1 MRKSNSNLNAAKVSP
16 EEIVERALKKV
27 EAGNNRYKNRWL
39 PAITKASVIFT
50 SNDTI
55 TISDMHDRLEKYQTT
70 QNECNCT
77 AAMNNN
83 PCYHRA
89 YVLLRLRF
97 AEANV

>member
-27 EAGNNRYKNRWL
+27 EAGNNRYKKQWL
-39 PAITKASVIFT
+39 TAITKASVAFT
-50 SNDTI
+50 SNDAI
-55 TISDMHDRLEKYQTT
+55 TISDMHNRLKKYQTY
-70 QNECNCT
+70 QNTCNCK

>member
-1 MRKSNSNLNAAKVSP
+1 MRKSNSNLNASKVSP

-27 EAGNNRYKNRWL
+27 EAGNNRYKSRWL

-50 SNDTI
+50 SNDSI
-55 TISDMHDRLEKYQTT
+55 MIADMHDRLEKYQTT
-70 QNECNCT
+70 QNECSCT